1 MRVIPVAAVWTS
13 TPGAAIPLLNHQL
26 IDWRGN
32 NAAMIKRMAKPGI
45 VTLAR
50 RSASQADTL
59 G

>member
-1 MRVIPVAAVWTS
+1 
-13 TPGAAIPLLNHQL
+13 
-26 IDWRGN
+26 
-32 NAAMIKRMAKPGI
+32 MIKRMAKPGI